1 MLGPFGIS
9 QNGFTSEAEAGEAKK
24 SGFTRLLAQF
34 STGLQNGFTLQ
45 YLDLCETG
53 EAEAKISPAKQ
64 AGSPPFNSETFLQFL
79 SASVIPDL
87 SRTISLLKYNLFGK
101 QFPVLFAV
109 SLILSLYSAG
119 DLLISVLPC
128 FAGCKQM

>member
-1 MLGPFGIS
+1 V
-9 QNGFTSEAEAGEAKK
+9 KK
-24 SGFTRLLAQF
+24 SGFTWLLVQF

-64 AGSPPFNSETFLQFL
+64 AVLSPPFNSETFLQFL

-109 SLILSLYSAG
+109 SLILFLYSAG